1 MQLTTDFSFI
11 QLADPQFGL
20 FASSSRKTDEE
31 IATFAKRGLII
42 RKAPLIEGFTP
53 ETALFTRAIEHANW
67 LKPAFVVVCGDMV
80 NECDNDDQV
89 TEVKRIAGL
98 LHPSIPI
105 HWVPGNHDVA
115 VDHINPDLESIESY
129 LQNFGSD
136 YYAFSHGGVRFIVIN
151 STLFTSPGPLV
162 DRANAQLAFVD
173 AEATI
178 ARDRSTENQNATG
191 GQVQTVLFSH
201 HPLFVETPDEADNP
215 WSITRQYRMPLL
227 EIAADH
233 GIGTNFAGHWHRN
246 NVVKRNGLEV
256 ISSGPV
262 GYPLWHDPSG
272 FRVAKV
278 TTAEITHEYHSLE
291 VDD

>member
-42 RKAPLIEGFTP
+42 RKTPLIEGFTP

-136 YYAFSHGGVRFIVIN
+136 YYAFSHGGVRFIAIN
-151 STLFTSPGPLV
+151 STLFTSPGELT
-162 DRANAQLAFVD
+162 DRAKAQLAFVE
-173 AEATI
+173 AEAI
-178 ARDRSTENQNATG
+178 IVSNQNRYSKNETPSAG
-191 GQVQTVLFSH
+191 RIVLFSH
-201 HPLFVETPDEADNP
+201 HDVP
-215 WSITRQYRMPLL
+215 
-227 EIAADH
+227 
-233 GIGTNFAGHWHRN
+233 
-246 NVVKRNGLEV
+246 VVTKQ
-256 ISSGPV
+256 
-262 GYPLWHDPSG
+262 
-272 FRVAKV
+272 
-278 TTAEITHEYHSLE
+278 
-291 VDD
+291 